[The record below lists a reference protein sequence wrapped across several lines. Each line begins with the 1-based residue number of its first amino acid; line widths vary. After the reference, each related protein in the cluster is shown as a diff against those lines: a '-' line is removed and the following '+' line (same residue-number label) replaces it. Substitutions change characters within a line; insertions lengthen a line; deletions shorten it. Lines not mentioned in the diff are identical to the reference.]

1 MSFSSFFLV
10 FFFQCNDAP
19 LLMSPVPVK
28 WLSGLKTI
36 IPLVIQFN
44 ISVTINSLFVATKQ
58 RGARFMEIGAIRSLN
73 ALVS

>member
-10 FFFQCNDAP
+10 FFFKCNDAP